1 MFNENKPN
9 HNIHCSVKA
18 CEFHCGDENYCS
30 LNSIQVASHEKH
42 PTDERCVDCRSFT
55 CKGGE
60 C

>member
-1 MFNENKPN
+1 MFNESKPN

-42 PTDERCVDCRSFT
+42 PTDESCVDCRSFA
-55 CKGGE
+55 CKSGE

>member
-42 PTDERCVDCRSFT
+42 PTDERCVACRSFA